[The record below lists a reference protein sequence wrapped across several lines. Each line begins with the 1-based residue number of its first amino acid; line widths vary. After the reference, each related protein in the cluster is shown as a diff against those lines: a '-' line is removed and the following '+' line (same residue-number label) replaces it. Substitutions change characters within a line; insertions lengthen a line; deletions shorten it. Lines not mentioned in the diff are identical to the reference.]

1 MKTSPVT
8 PSFYCVFNI
17 SLSCNYSTRS
27 FIGNLSM
34 AGSFTRE
41 GESVPDARVTQSHG
55 HASKVDLSLLVLV
68 GPWWYH
74 LVLLFARYTKRSAVA
89 IFWDENSFRPR
100 YSSCCSCGAFRVTS
114 WRLVQ
119 QMLTKRFELGPVA
132 TVFTD
137 LKCWPFRF
145 AADIADLTLNG

>member
-1 MKTSPVT
+1 MAWKQAWWPPLFTAFLISPCPVTTIHEVSSEIYSWRVLLLGKEKVWVTHEWRSHMGTQAKLTSP
-8 PSFYCVFNI
+8 SW
-17 SLSCNYSTRS
+17 S
-27 FIGNLSM
+27 
-34 AGSFTRE
+34 
-41 GESVPDARVTQSHG
+41 
-55 HASKVDLSLLVLV
+55 
-68 GPWWYH
+68 WWV
-74 LVLLFARYTKRSAVA
+74 LVLLFARYTKTSAVA

-114 WRLVQ
+114 LRLVQ

-137 LKCWPFRF
+137 LKCWPFGF